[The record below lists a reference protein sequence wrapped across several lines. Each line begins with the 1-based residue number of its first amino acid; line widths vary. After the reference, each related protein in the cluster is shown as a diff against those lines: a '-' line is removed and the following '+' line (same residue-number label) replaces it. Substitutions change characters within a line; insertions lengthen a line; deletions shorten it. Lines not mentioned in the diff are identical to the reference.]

1 MFYLNH
7 SRMWVENVPVVED
20 GSLNGFVVHQSVSVA
35 PKPCSYRVVTSS
47 AGIGHPKH
55 GGDIAMG
62 AAGQDVYGHTEN
74 SIFVADGHGKDG
86 LAAARAASE
95 IVPALEHLVRPSQL
109 LQDPNGQADILRQC
123 LVQHMQKSTFLVS
136 GATFTQMILVSGG
149 GRRWV
154 VTINIGDSEALLVYQ
169 NKVHVCSLAH
179 TWDSRAMYQR
189 YVSHSRIRKPVC
201 YNRWNASDYRLR
213 DPNGEHRP
221 LTMYEVH
228 QGRVSIHKTNAE
240 WVSTLWKRRNRPKI
254 RFGTQSVRLHA
265 EPHENWGSCVLVG
278 GRARGQVMATY
289 GDLTER
295 EQTGVP
301 FDMVHVYVHEVP
313 EGEDVVAVVQSDGV
327 SNSQTLDMCG
337 HLAWCQR
344 NVNTYLEYIHMP
356 RDDVSVGM
364 AYFKSAGKG

>member
-1 MFYLNH
+1 MLFVFT
-7 SRMWVENVPVVED
+7 MWVETVPVVED
-20 GSLNGFVVHQSVSVA
+20 GSLNGLVVHQTVSAA
-35 PKPCSYRVVTSS
+35 PRPRVYRVITSS

-55 GGDIAMG
+55 GGDVAVG
-62 AAGQDVYGHTEN
+62 AAGQDVYGHTEK

-95 IVPALEHLVRPSQL
+95 VVPALEDLVCPSQL
-109 LQDPNGQADILRQC
+109 LMNPNGQADMLRQC
-123 LVQHMQKSTFLVS
+123 LVNHMQKSRFLVS
-136 GATFTQMILVSGG
+136 GATFTQMILVSEG

-154 VTINIGDSEALLVYQ
+154 ITINIGDSEALLVYQ
-169 NKVHVCSLAH
+169 NKVHVCSLVHA
-179 TWDSRAMYQR
+179 WDSRAMYQR

-201 YNRWNASDYRLR
+201 YNRWNASDYQLR
-213 DPNGEHRP
+213 DPNGDHRP
-221 LTMYEVH
+221 LAMYDVRR
-228 QGRVSIHKTNAE
+228 GRVSINATNAA
-240 WVSTLWKRRNRPKI
+240 WVSDLWQRRNRPKI

-278 GRARGQVMATY
+278 GRARGQVMAMY

-327 SNSQTLDMCG
+327 SNSQTLERCG
-337 HLAWCQR
+337 PLAWCQR
-344 NVNTYLEYIHMP
+344 NVKTYLERVETP

-364 AYFKSAGKG
+364 AYFYSAAKG